1 VVGDWYAMWMCD
13 AQCVVVVVVVVV
25 VLVFGGGGGGGGCQG
40 RYSVSVSI

>member
-1 VVGDWYAMWMCD
+1 MWMCD